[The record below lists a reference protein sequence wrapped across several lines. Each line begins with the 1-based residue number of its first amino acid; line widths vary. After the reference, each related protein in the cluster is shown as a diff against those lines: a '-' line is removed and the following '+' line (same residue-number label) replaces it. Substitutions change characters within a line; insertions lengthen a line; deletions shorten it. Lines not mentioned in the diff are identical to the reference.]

1 MGQLLRFMY
10 TEMRYRRVGLTQ
22 VQLSRR
28 IPEHFFA
35 TLMSINWAPVVKQKV
50 PPSSLK
56 SVFVVTVTV
65 SGRMSQEPLF

>member
-1 MGQLLRFMY
+1 MGCKGDSQPLGFMY

-35 TLMSINWAPVVKQKV
+35 TLMSINWAPVVKPAKGT
-50 PPSSLK
+50 
-56 SVFVVTVTV
+56 TVKLEKCV
-65 SGRMSQEPLF
+65 CGDGDCVG